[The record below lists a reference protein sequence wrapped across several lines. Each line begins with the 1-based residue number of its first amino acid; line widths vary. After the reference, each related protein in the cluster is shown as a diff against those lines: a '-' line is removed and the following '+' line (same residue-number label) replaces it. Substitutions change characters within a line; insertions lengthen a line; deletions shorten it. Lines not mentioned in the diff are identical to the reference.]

1 MFIFLCWLE
10 KEPRVTG
17 SAVDIYIWSGESLQ
31 PTVAKITIKEKQ
43 KTNEHLYYS
52 VLCYLDKTPQFKIK
66 NPGTHIE
73 YS

>member
-31 PTVAKITIKEKQ
+31 PTVAKIAIKENQ
-43 KTNEHLYYS
+43 KTNEDLY
-52 VLCYLDKTPQFKIK
+52 
-66 NPGTHIE
+66 
-73 YS
+73 

>member
-31 PTVAKITIKEKQ
+31 PTVAKIAIKEKQ
-43 KTNEHLYYS
+43 KTNIWGSILQHVAL
-52 VLCYLDKTPQFKIK
+52 LR
-66 NPGTHIE
+66 
-73 YS
+73 